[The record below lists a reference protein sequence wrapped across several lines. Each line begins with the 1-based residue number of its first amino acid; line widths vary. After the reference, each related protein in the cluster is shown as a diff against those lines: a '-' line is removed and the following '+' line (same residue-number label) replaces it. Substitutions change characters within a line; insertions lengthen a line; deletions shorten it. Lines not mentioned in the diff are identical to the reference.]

1 MAKTYQVIG
10 ACVTNI
16 PVSTS
21 QGTQLST
28 FYTGQILP
36 ADVPE
41 ARIQHLLSVGLIKEH
56 ESTEAA
62 EAAAAPS
69 GGETE
74 PAVTARS
81 SKPDLVAYGVARGED
96 RAELEKLTRDQLIAK
111 YVRQPDKQ

>member
-10 ACVTNI
+10 ACVTNV

-28 FYTGQILP
+28 FYTGQVLP

-41 ARIQHLLSVGLIKEH
+41 ARIQHLLSVGLIKEL
-56 ESTEAA
+56 ESTEPA

-69 GGETE
+69 GEPE